1 MAECSVPE
9 IPDKE
14 VSGDNLYGAR
24 ICDQPFVDWAWPAY
38 RFNSDYW
45 GNGFGFDDVCNTNLP
60 AARTLSAV
68 WLLNYSAENYQ
79 DEEWTSSA
87 LNWGC
92 RYVRDQAR
100 DLRAQCGDGSAIAAS
115 FGGRI
120 ELYLGCFYSKDVPGR
135 AETLMHESRH
145 EGGKPH
151 DATFPS
157 WSAFPV
163 GASGADST
171 WGYEGAWMYGALY
184 LWWFYAAG
192 VRTTPALR
200 DAARQRAQFVID
212 NAFATHPGYVI

>member
-1 MAECSVPE
+1 MADCSVPE

-24 ICDQPFVDWAWPAY
+24 ICDQAFVDWAWSVF

-45 GNGFGFDDVCNTNLP
+45 ANGFGFEDVCNTDLP
-60 AARTLSAV
+60 LARTLSAM
-68 WLLNYSAENYQ
+68 WLLSYSAENYE

-87 LNWGC
+87 LNWGS
-92 RYVRDQAR
+92 RYVREQAR
-100 DLRAQCGDGSAIAAS
+100 DLRALCGDGSAIAAS

-120 ELYLGCFYSKDVPGR
+120 ELYLGCFYSEDVPGR
-135 AETLMHESRH
+135 VETLLHESRH

-163 GASGADST
+163 GASGADSS
-171 WGYEGAWMYGALY
+171 WEYEGAWMYGALY

-192 VRTTPALR
+192 ARTTPALR

>member
-1 MAECSVPE
+1 MAECSIPT
-9 IPDKE
+9 IPDKDI
-14 VSGDNLYGAR
+14 SGDNLYGPR
-24 ICDQPFVDWAWPAY
+24 ICDQPFIDWAWPAY
-38 RFNSDYW
+38 KFNSDYW
-45 GNGFGFDDVCNTNLP
+45 RNGFGFDDVCNTDLP
-60 AARTLSAV
+60 AARTLSGI

-79 DEEWTSSA
+79 DEEYTSSC

-92 RYVRDQAR
+92 RYVREQAR
-100 DLRAQCGDGSAIAAS
+100 DLRAHCGDGTAIAAA

-120 ELYLGCFYSKDVPGR
+120 ELYLGCFYTKDVPGR

-157 WSAFPV
+157 WSSFPV
-163 GASGADST
+163 GATGADSS

-192 VRTTPALR
+192 VRTTAAIR
-200 DAARQRAQFVID
+200 DAARVRAQFVID
-212 NAFATHPGYVI
+212 NAFATHPGYVV